1 VLLDVVFSL
10 VEVMY
15 SRTRGYSVT
24 EAKTGKQSK
33 AAL

>member
-1 VLLDVVFSL
+1 VLLDVVLSL

-24 EAKTGKQSK
+24 EAKIGK
-33 AAL
+33 